1 MHGRVLSNSVSRL
14 YRRRM
19 SFRLPPAS
27 ISSFR
32 STSAAWYSRTCHS
45 RLVFSGLPASS
56 QRTNE
61 RISVSLGGMTMDSSM
76 PAGSTF
82 FRRYST
88 RRTASSPMRAS
99 RCSSV
104 SAGPGVSAAARTATR
119 RGMRRE
125 TTGTRRAPRARPPS
139 SGARR
144 APGARIAPPRA
155 TGSTIGVVCVF
166 VRARVR
172 ARVATAASRTRTSR
186 GPKNTTTPVFLKT
199 VASL

>member
-1 MHGRVLSNSVSRL
+1 
-14 YRRRM
+14 
-19 SFRLPPAS
+19 
-27 ISSFR
+27 
-32 STSAAWYSRTCHS
+32 
-45 RLVFSGLPASS
+45 
-56 QRTNE
+56 
-61 RISVSLGGMTMDSSM
+61 MDSSM

-125 TTGTRRAPRARPPS
+125 TTGTRRAPEHGGLAR
-139 SGARR
+139 GARR

-166 VRARVR
+166 VSVRVR

-186 GPKNTTTPVFLKT
+186 DPKIPQHLFF
-199 VASL
+199 